1 MNIGGTQFVCLCV
14 QQDKY
19 QIEFFIKEST
29 ETLPAMQREPEYDL
43 ESIKEDFRPPLAS
56 GEELRVV
63 NFESASCVS
72 QHQIQHLPSIRYAVY
87 FPQAH
92 LKGIFRSSIQVKLS

>member
-1 MNIGGTQFVCLCV
+1 MCLCV

-63 NFESASCVS
+63 NFESASCVCLS
-72 QHQIQHLPSIRYAVY
+72 QHQIQHLPSIYYAVH
-87 FPQAH
+87 FAQAH
-92 LKGIFRSSIQVKLS
+92 LKGIFKSSIQVKLS